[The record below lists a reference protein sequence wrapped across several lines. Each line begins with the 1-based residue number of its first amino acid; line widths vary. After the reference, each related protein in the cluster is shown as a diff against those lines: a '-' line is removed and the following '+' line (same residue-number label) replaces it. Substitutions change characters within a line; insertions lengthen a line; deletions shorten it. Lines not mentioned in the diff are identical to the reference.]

1 MTTSTARNDWQLTVY
16 IPKTVRE
23 ENLLKRME
31 DLARQR
37 RRSVNFLVIEAIRR
51 YLQDEDPSPS

>member
-1 MTTSTARNDWQLTVY
+1 MTASAARNDWQLTVY
-16 IPKTVRE
+16 IPKPVRE
-23 ENLLKRME
+23 ENLLRRME